1 MSKKIRRPKVNVP
14 GYVKVAAMLSPSSKG
29 NIDRQ
34 YIRMMCSAID
44 SFNNHRNDNIRK
56 IMKETSS
63 DE

>member
-1 MSKKIRRPKVNVP
+1 MSKKISRPKVNVP
-14 GYVKVAAMLSPSSKG
+14 GYVKAAAMLSPTSKG
-29 NIDRQ
+29 KIDRQ

-44 SFNNHRNDNIRK
+44 SYNRHRNDNIRK